1 MKVLVVDGFDSTPSG
16 RRNFKDFFD
25 GVKYAFE
32 SETNHSV
39 SEKRATSKDRPAFFA
54 YNFSSI
60 VPF

>member
-32 SETNHSV
+32 SETNHWV
-39 SEKRATSKDRPAFFA
+39 SNPRGQARMAQHLTTP
-54 YNFSSI
+54 
-60 VPF
+60 PQP